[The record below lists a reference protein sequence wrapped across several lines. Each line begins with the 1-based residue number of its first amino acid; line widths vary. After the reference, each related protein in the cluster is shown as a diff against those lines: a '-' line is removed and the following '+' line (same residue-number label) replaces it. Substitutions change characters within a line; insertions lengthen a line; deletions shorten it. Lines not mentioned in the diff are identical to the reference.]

1 MTQYNSLNVK
11 VLNSQLNKLK
21 SAIKNESEAVL
32 RLSSNMIGNSGDET
46 NFPDKLLLTNR
57 QLSNLRKAF
66 ASHSSM
72 NIKLSKSSLLKTGL
86 PLIKNVIQPLAKSV
100 LIALELIAAASA
112 ADTGTHKKMLG
123 SGRRHSSSSA
133 LHNNATTLIISNNEM
148 EDIIKIVKSLE
159 DSALLLK
166 GVTETIHNEVK
177 EQKEKL
183 LSMLL
188 GTLAA
193 SLLGNILPCR
203 GIYRAGKGIVRASY
217 GNKKGQKNNI
227 LDF

>member
-32 RLSSNMIGNSGDET
+32 RLLSNMIGNSGDET

-66 ASHSSM
+66 ASHSST

>member
-1 MTQYNSLNVK
+1 
-11 VLNSQLNKLK
+11 
-21 SAIKNESEAVL
+21 
-32 RLSSNMIGNSGDET
+32 
-46 NFPDKLLLTNR
+46 
-57 QLSNLRKAF
+57 
-66 ASHSSM
+66 
-72 NIKLSKSSLLKTGL
+72 
-86 PLIKNVIQPLAKSV
+86 
-100 LIALELIAAASA
+100 
-112 ADTGTHKKMLG
+112 MLG

-133 LHNNATTLIISNNEM
+133 LYNNATTLIISNNEM